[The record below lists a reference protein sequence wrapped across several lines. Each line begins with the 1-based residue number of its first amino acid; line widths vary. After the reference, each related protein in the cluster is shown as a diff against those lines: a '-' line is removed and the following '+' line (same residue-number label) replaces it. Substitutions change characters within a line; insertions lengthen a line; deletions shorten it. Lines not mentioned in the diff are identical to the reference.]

1 MAVALSTLLN
11 RLAYRFRENSSPD
24 DTNEKARRISAIN
37 EGYRKICGE
46 RYWWFLKTIA
56 SDTSIADQEIYT
68 LPSDFRD
75 MIEVRLDGKLY
86 TPILEKDAFGS
97 EEYPPSA
104 YSSGYSSGRCFIYG
118 EDELHLIPIPDSA
131 PSALSVSSITH
142 TSGTA
147 TVTTSTAHGLEA
159 NNFVTIAGADQ
170 SGYNGAFRILSAP
183 STVTFTISVATTTV
197 TPATGTMTATERNI
211 IYRYWAYATDLSADT
226 DTIIIPSLYSDILPA
241 YAYGRLKQVKGLRG
255 SAGDGFE
262 EYNQIYM
269 NMLAEQNRRKFMYKN
284 R

>member
-11 RLAYRFRENSSPD
+11 RLSYRFRENSSPD
-24 DTNEKARRISAIN
+24 NANEKARRVSAIN
-37 EGYRKICGE
+37 EGYRKLCGE

-56 SDTSIADQEIYT
+56 SDTSVASQEIYT

-75 MIEVRLDGKLY
+75 MIEVRVDGKLY

-104 YSSGYSSGRCFIYG
+104 YANGYSSGRCFIYG
-118 EDELHLIPIPDSA
+118 EDELHILPIPSSA
-131 PSALSVSSITH
+131 PSALFISSITQ
-142 TSGTA
+142 TSGIA
-147 TVTTSTAHGLEA
+147 TVTTSTAHGLAA
-159 NNFVTIAGADQ
+159 NNFVTIAGANQ
-170 SGYNGAFRILSAP
+170 TGYNGAFRVLSAP
-183 STVTFTISVATTTV
+183 TVTTFTISVASTTV

-211 IYRYWAYATDLSADT
+211 IYRYWSYATDLSADT
-226 DTIIIPSLYSDILPA
+226 DTIIIPNLYADILPA
-241 YAYGRLKQVKGLRG
+241 FAYGRLKQTKGLRG
-255 SAGDGFE
+255 SSGDGFE
-262 EYNQIYM
+262 EYNQIYN